1 MVDSVKSTRYL
12 DTIFTSL
19 CSIYGSKKTEWLSL
33 TTWWPPWWLSF
44 LTELSKIFV
53 ERQVLLSEYLCTHL
67 KSICWNSN
75 PHGDDIRRWLTT
87 LWGFPDS
94 SDGKESAWN
103 ARDSGS
109 IPRSGKSPGEG
120 IGYPLQYSWT
130 SLVAQMVKNPP
141 AMWETWVRPL
151 GWKTP
156 WRRAWQPTPVSLP
169 GESPGQRSLAGY
181 SPCGHKELDMTEWLS
196 TAGETTFWRKLSHKN
211 KVLMGRI
218 SALIKE
224 LPESPLDLS
233 SMWRHSEKISV
244 YLEGCSPW
252 TSNMHVSWSWTSHP
266 SQQ

>member
-103 ARDSGS
+103 AGDSGS
-109 IPRSGKSPGEG
+109 IPRLGKSPGEG

-130 SLVAQMVKNPP
+130 SLVAQTVSACN
-141 AMWETWVRPL
+141 VRDLVIGL
-151 GWKTP
+151 G
-156 WRRAWQPTPVSLP
+156 R
-169 GESPGQRSLAGY
+169 SPGWGHGNQVQYSCWRIPMDRGVWLATVHGVA
-181 SPCGHKELDMTEWLS
+181 ELDTTEQLI
-196 TAGETTFWRKLSHKN
+196 TATHERKNISFCR
-211 KVLMGRI
+211 VL
-218 SALIKE
+218 
-224 LPESPLDLS
+224 
-233 SMWRHSEKISV
+233 
-244 YLEGCSPW
+244 
-252 TSNMHVSWSWTSHP
+252 
-266 SQQ
+266 

>member
-1 MVDSVKSTRYL
+1 MKNINGSTYMVDSVKSTRYL

-75 PHGDDIRRWLTT
+75 LHGDDIRRWLTT

-103 ARDSGS
+103 AGDSGS
-109 IPRSGKSPGEG
+109 IPRLGKSPGEG

-130 SLVAQMVKNPP
+130 SLVAQMVKNTP
-141 AMWETWVRPL
+141 AMWETWIRSL

-156 WRRAWQPTPVSLP
+156 
-169 GESPGQRSLAGY
+169 
-181 SPCGHKELDMTEWLS
+181 
-196 TAGETTFWRKLSHKN
+196 
-211 KVLMGRI
+211 
-218 SALIKE
+218 
-224 LPESPLDLS
+224 
-233 SMWRHSEKISV
+233 
-244 YLEGCSPW
+244 
-252 TSNMHVSWSWTSHP
+252 
-266 SQQ
+266 